1 MKPFPKRARTLS
13 NKIRLD
19 NPWNIGKEL
28 GDLIDLNWDLV
39 KQAKTL
45 DADWFNVFAAKHH
58 LSPAHIIHT
67 IEKNYL

>member
-1 MKPFPKRARTLS
+1 MKLFPKRARTLS

-39 KQAKTL
+39 KQAGTL
-45 DADWFNVFAAKHH
+45 EADWFYAFTTKHCLAPSH
-58 LSPAHIIHT
+58 VIET
-67 IEKNYL
+67 IKRNYL